1 MGTAFASRYSQE
13 MDPKF
18 VPSKIVERAPI
29 GPLFRYI
36 EPYVGLV
43 REQGYAPA
51 SVHQHVRVIVMFS
64 QSLQRSGC
72 EVRDLDEAVVER
84 FLYQELKGQ
93 WPHVCASAT
102 LRRLLATLLRAA
114 DVTC

>member
-84 FLYQELKGQ
+84 FLYQELKG
-93 WPHVCASAT
+93 
-102 LRRLLATLLRAA
+102 
-114 DVTC
+114 